1 MNQLPK
7 FKTFVKQNPHL
18 ISFVKK
24 GEMTWQKFY
33 ELYDL
38 YGEDKNVWDTYTK
51 KEETNDLEKQIGIN
65 DFVTWF
71 KNIDM
76 DKMQEGIKS
85 VERVLSVL
93 QDFGDKEEP
102 KSTYEPRP
110 IYKHFED

>member
-1 MNQLPK
+1 MSLPL
-7 FKTFVKQNPHL
+7 FKDFVKKNPSLVTFVKN
-18 ISFVKK
+18 
-24 GEMTWQKFY
+24 GNMTWQKFY

-38 YGEDKNVWDTYTK
+38 YGEDEKIWKDYIKTK
-51 KEETNDLEKQIGIN
+51 EIKETSEVLATDL
-65 DFVTWF
+65 VSWF

-93 QDFGDKEEP
+93 QDFGDKNET
-102 KSTYEPRP
+102 KNTYEPRP